1 MSVILNVDLRG
12 NIDLAANHLYSSP
25 DVFGREVIQNASVGA
40 DGADRLDLPDRTSG
54 SKA

>member
-1 MSVILNVDLRG
+1 
-12 NIDLAANHLYSSP
+12 
-25 DVFGREVIQNASVGA
+25 VIQNASVGA